1 MDRYDIIV
9 VGAGPA
15 GMTAALNCLRAGKS
29 VLVLESDSF
38 GGQISFSPRVEN
50 FPSYQKISGAELM
63 DKLYEQISEWGAQIE
78 LEKAQ
83 SIVKTP
89 FGFELTTDYNTY
101 ECKSVILA
109 TGVKP
114 RKIGIER
121 EDELVGSGVSYCALC
136 DGAFYSGEDVCVIG
150 DANTALQYA
159 LVLSGYCKSVH
170 ICTLFDKFFGDKALL
185 DLVLARPNVRY
196 THNLA
201 LKEFI
206 GEDELS
212 ALRFENTQTHENVIV
227 DAKCA
232 FICIGQVPNNTAFA
246 NLVELDKAG
255 YIVADEN
262 CTTSCEGIF
271 VAGDCRTKKY
281 ANSLRRL
288 PTVRLRLS
296 THAPTRTKC
305 PTAKHSGAEN
315 SAPFF
320 SQTMT
325 IFIDVDNTIL
335 DFDKCANQS
344 ITEAC
349 DFFGIPKAQELCK
362 IFHPYNLS
370 LWQQL
375 ERKELTLDGLLE
387 KRFNTLF
394 DMLGI
399 RADGHA
405 FEDYFHKG
413 LASAA
418 VAVDGAKDLL
428 EYLSSKYDLYV
439 ASNAPL
445 SQQKIDSQKPIST
458 GI

>member
-1 MDRYDIIV
+1 MAMAIPLFFLKKQEVIMDKFDIIV

-38 GGQISFSPRVEN
+38 GGQIAYSPRVEN
-50 FPSYQKISGAELM
+50 FPSYQKISGSELM

-89 FGFELTTDYNTY
+89 FGFELTTDYNKY

-114 RKIGIER
+114 RKIGVER

-185 DLVLARPNVRY
+185 DLVLARPNVKY
-196 THNLA
+196 THNLS

-206 GEDELS
+206 GQDELS
-212 ALRFENTQTHENVIV
+212 ALRFENTQTHEDVTV
-227 DAKCA
+227 EAKCA

-246 NLVELDKAG
+246 NVVELDKAG

-271 VAGDCRTKKY
+271 VAGDCRTKKVRQLVTAASDGSIAAFNACNY
-281 ANSLRRL
+281 VDSL
-288 PTVRLRLS
+288 
-296 THAPTRTKC
+296 
-305 PTAKHSGAEN
+305 
-315 SAPFF
+315 
-320 SQTMT
+320 
-325 IFIDVDNTIL
+325 
-335 DFDKCANQS
+335 
-344 ITEAC
+344 
-349 DFFGIPKAQELCK
+349 
-362 IFHPYNLS
+362 
-370 LWQQL
+370 
-375 ERKELTLDGLLE
+375 
-387 KRFNTLF
+387 
-394 DMLGI
+394 
-399 RADGHA
+399 
-405 FEDYFHKG
+405 
-413 LASAA
+413 
-418 VAVDGAKDLL
+418 
-428 EYLSSKYDLYV
+428 
-439 ASNAPL
+439 
-445 SQQKIDSQKPIST
+445 
-458 GI
+458 

>member
-29 VLVLESDSF
+29 VLVLEGDSF

-121 EDELVGSGVSYCALC
+121 EDELVGNGVSYCALC

-271 VAGDCRTKKY
+271 VAGDCRTKKIRQ
-281 ANSLRRL
+281 L
-288 PTVRLRLS
+288 V
-296 THAPTRTKC
+296 
-305 PTAKHSGAEN
+305 TAA
-315 SAPFF
+315 SAG
-320 SQTMT
+320 SIAAMT

-375 ERKELTLDGLLE
+375 ERKELTLDELLE

-428 EYLSSKYDLYV
+428 
-439 ASNAPL
+439 
-445 SQQKIDSQKPIST
+445 
-458 GI
+458 